1 MQNLRCRY
9 TQNDIYA
16 TLLNRSEF
24 VKLPFFE
31 KNKGN
36 IKREYSKNDKKT
48 KTYITHSVRN
58 NPNNT
63 SLKKGNI
70 ETTKDTLKVGV
81 IAELFGNNPKNIP
94 LIPFLKRNFIL

>member
-1 MQNLRCRY
+1 MPLTRLRTERY
-9 TQNDIYA
+9 IRHVIESFGIWKTS
-16 TLLNRSEF
+16 LF
-24 VKLPFFE
+24 W